1 MIIFK
6 IFAIPSLIKDAKEA
20 SSDPAKFGAR
30 FLIKEVRG
38 IAISV
43 FIVVILLLIV
53 TFIFGY
59 TSFIA
64 GPYGIVKFFFWLF
77 AVPSFFLV
85 PFLIFS
91 IRSANKALNNFPKK
105 IVAKEI

>member
-30 FLIKEVRG
+30 FLLKEVRG
-38 IAISV
+38 TAITV
-43 FIVVILLLIV
+43 FVVVILLLLA

-59 TSFIA
+59 TSLIA
-64 GPYGIVKFFFWLF
+64 GPYGIVKFLFWLF
-77 AVPSFFLV
+77 AIPSFFLV

-91 IRSANKALNNFPKK
+91 ICATNKALSNFPKK
-105 IVAKEI
+105 VVAKEI